1 MKTLV
6 IHPTD
11 KTTDFLIPVWLNKPD
26 WTIIRSNKVTKS
38 ELRKQIKQH
47 DRIVC
52 MGHGCEQGLFRVIG
66 GNFASLMIDST
77 FVDMLRMKDCVFVWC
92 NSDVFFKKY
101 DLKGF
106 FTGMIISEAD
116 EALYCS
122 VSFAPSDVQK
132 ANHKLMEAL
141 SHGISSSGHEMYT
154 KVTSKYLPESS
165 IESFNY
171 NNFYFR

>member
-6 IHPTD
+6 IHPSD
-11 KTTDFLIPVWLNKPD
+11 KTTDFLIPVWKDQPD
-26 WTIIRSNKVTKS
+26 WAVIRSNRVTKS
-38 ELRKQIKQH
+38 ELRSQIKKH

-52 MGHGCEQGLFRVIG
+52 MGHGCDAGLFRI
-66 GNFASLMIDST
+66 GNFNSLMIDST
-77 FVDMLRMKDCVFVWC
+77 FVQLLREKDCAFIWC

-106 FTGMIISEAD
+106 FTGMIISDAD
-116 EALYCS
+116 EALYCCVPFS
-122 VSFAPSDVQK
+122 SGDVQK
-132 ANHKLMEAL
+132 ANTKLTEAL
-141 SHGISSSGHEMYT
+141 SYGITSSGHEMYT
-154 KVTSKYLPESS
+154 KVASKYVPDSG